1 MSQKGITINTLDLGH
16 VDASDH
22 ALLFHALFGEC
33 GVLSIGNKLELTKVT
48 NNKIRMLDGFYVM
61 QNGVII
67 RVEDFEDLD
76 VDSGTLVK
84 KRIDLV
90 VAEYVKNG
98 SRAGED
104 TAVIKVISGD
114 YYDDDPVAPE
124 LIQNETTRQEK
135 IATLLIDS
143 TEMTIQSFDA
153 NTIQTLKDVI
163 RFISKG
169 EGTLT
174 VEFDVD

>member
-1 MSQKGITINTLDLGH
+1 MSQKGITINTLDSGH

-22 ALLFHALFGEC
+22 ALLFNSLFGEC
-33 GVLSIGNKLELTKVT
+33 GVLSIGNKLELSKLT
-48 NNKIRMLDGFYVM
+48 NNKIRMLDGFYIM
-61 QNGVII
+61 NNGVII

-76 VDSGTLVK
+76 VDSGTLGK

-98 SRAGED
+98 SQAGED
-104 TAVIKVISGD
+104 TAVIKIISGE
-114 YYDDDPVAPE
+114 YDDEPVAPE

-143 TEMTIQSFDA
+143 TDMTIQSFDA
-153 NTIQTLKDVI
+153 NIIKTIKDVI
-163 RFISKG
+163 RFISKE
-169 EGTLT
+169 EGTIT